1 MPPRAAKKNI
11 ASPATKKAAAK
22 PKQAAKAE
30 ESAVAVKTEVK
41 QETKVTT
48 VEELKEVVTMTVE
61 SAAEPA
67 KDDKEK
73 PDGGQDG
80 SEHELEEDTKE
91 SLKEETKNMDTNV
104 DDQEENGEEEE
115 GNEDDKTQDE
125 EGDAEAGEDDV
136 AGEEDGQD
144 GGEEDEGED
153 VEEEQEGGEG
163 DEDARQVNDIPA
175 PLKDRQKQKE
185 FEIFVGGLN
194 KDAVEEDLKKVFGE
208 VGEIVEIRMSRNP
221 TTQKNKG
228 FAFIQYA
235 TVEQAKKALT
245 ELKNP
250 EVREKRC
257 GVSPSQDNDTL
268 YVGNICKT
276 WTKEAV
282 VEKLKEYE
290 IENFEEIALMDDTKN
305 EGQNRG
311 FAFLQFTTHQDA
323 MNAFRRLQKRDAVF
337 GCERSAKVAF
347 AETSIRADEEAMS
360 QVKTVFLDGL
370 PESWDEER
378 VKEELKKYGEI
389 EKVQLSRNMSKSK
402 RKDYGFVHFPS
413 REEALACVE
422 GVNNSELGEGDAK
435 IKANIAKPPHKSR
448 GKQGFRGGFPV
459 GDDSTDNK
467 PRKGRM
473 SRRFRSKG
481 PRGQAGRG
489 TAGHRG
495 KIPGR
500 GKEVRDGKKE
510 KAAETPKDK
519 SKGNTKKDDEKKRKR
534 DNEKRG
540 RVEQASGSRR
550 DNNKSRRFSQPGRA
564 PPRALS
570 RSVPYP
576 RDSYTRHLELVNS
589 YIDEANRPYGAISGS
604 KRPYSSLDD
613 VPRYAEP
620 GLRHSRARLDY
631 DVGGASLYAG
641 TAYGQSVRLGRAPEA
656 GYSGHSRS
664 SYGYDRDVG
673 YARSS
678 LSGAAVG
685 GVYPSGYAASTIPE
699 RTDIAGS
706 SYPSL
711 YPSRTSGAGYLP
723 GRGSGAYY

>member
-1 MPPRAAKKNI
+1 MPPRAAKKNT
-11 ASPATKKAAAK
+11 ASPAPKKAAAK
-22 PKQAAKAE
+22 PKQAVKAE
-30 ESAVAVKTEVK
+30 ESATDVKTELKEEPMATAVE
-41 QETKVTT
+41 ETKKD
-48 VEELKEVVTMTVE
+48 VEMAVE
-61 SAAEPA
+61 PAVEHA
-67 KDDKEK
+67 KDDKENS
-73 PDGGQDG
+73 DGG
-80 SEHELEEDTKE
+80 
-91 SLKEETKNMDTNV
+91 
-104 DDQEENGEEEE
+104 EE
-115 GNEDDKTQDE
+115 GNEHEEDVKESTKEEMENIDGNVDDVEENRDE
-125 EGDAEAGEDDV
+125 EEDNENDKSQNEGDADAGEDDV

-144 GGEEDEGED
+144 GEEDEGEEA
-153 VEEEQEGGEG
+153 EEEQEGGEG
-163 DEDARQVNDIPA
+163 DEDAHQVNDIPA

-194 KDAVEEDLKKVFGE
+194 KDADEEDLKKVFGE

-235 TVEQAKKALT
+235 TVEQAKKALA

-282 VEKLKEYE
+282 IEKLKEYG

-347 AETSIRADEEAMS
+347 AETSIRADEDAMS
-360 QVKTVFLDGL
+360 QVKTVFLDEV

-378 VKEELKKYGEI
+378 IKEELKKYGEI
-389 EKVQLSRNMSKSK
+389 EKVQLSRNMPKSK

-413 REEALACVE
+413 HEEALACVE

-448 GKQGFRGGFPV
+448 GKQGFRGGFPI
-459 GDDSTDNK
+459 GEESTDNK
-467 PRKGRM
+467 PRKGRL

-481 PRGQAGRG
+481 QRGQAGRG
-489 TAGHRG
+489 TPGNKG
-495 KIPGR
+495 KIAGR
-500 GKEVRDGKKE
+500 GKEVRDDKKE
-510 KAAETPKDK
+510 KASETPKDK
-519 SKGNTKKDDEKKRKR
+519 SKGNSNKDSEKKRKR
-534 DNEKRG
+534 DNERKGRG
-540 RVEQASGSRR
+540 EQASGPRR
-550 DNNKSRRFSQPGRA
+550 DNNKSRRFNQPGRA
-564 PPRALS
+564 PPRGLS
-570 RSVPYP
+570 RSAPYP

-589 YIDEANRPYGAISGS
+589 YIDEANRPYGVISGS
-604 KRPYSSLDD
+604 KRPYSSMDD

-631 DVGGASLYAG
+631 DAGGASLYAG

-685 GVYPSGYAASTIPE
+685 GVYSSGYAPNTIAD

-706 SYPSL
+706 SYASL